1 MYWLSK
7 KDKFSIYSH
16 AIFSVFHCLPAI
28 KGRRY
33 VCELSIGTAKYVIN
47 RFFTAQ
53 FFSCHFCIQ
62 YIVIQDWWTKCS
74 CGRKRSDKLWNF
86 WWLETAIQRHWTT
99 HSIYFYSLLSY
110 ALKNILCY
118 FHFIAVFSQPQCV
131 AAIFFRLSA
140 PSPEVILPVSFCIR
154 FFLCAAAYIVLCY
167 LVVSFEEFRSLFFFR
182 FLIRS
187 CVLIA
192 VFLFVSSPLTSNRC
206 WCVCKAT
213 NWYGK
218 MPTEV
223 WW

>member
-33 VCELSIGTAKYVIN
+33 VCELSIGTAKCVIN

-86 WWLETAIQRHWTT
+86 WWLETAIPRHWTT
-99 HSIYFYSLLSY
+99 HSIYFYSLLSSY

-131 AAIFFRLSA
+131 AAIFFSA
-140 PSPEVILPVSFCIR
+140 LCPVTRSDFAC
-154 FFLCAAAYIVLCY
+154 FFLYSIFFVRCGLYRAVLSGGIIWRISFS
-167 LVVSFEEFRSLFFFR
+167 VFFSVSDTILCSYSGFFVRQFTPHIESM
-182 FLIRS
+182 LM
-187 CVLIA
+187 CMQ
-192 VFLFVSSPLTSNRC
+192 SN
-206 WCVCKAT
+206 
-213 NWYGK
+213 
-218 MPTEV
+218 
-223 WW
+223 